1 MAAYTTIDNP
11 ELYFQCKTYTGN
23 GTAIGSGG
31 LAVTLDG
38 SEDMQPDM
46 VWIKGRSFADNHF
59 ITDAVRGVTKTIFP
73 DLTAAEE
80 TQTEALTAFG
90 TDGFTVGSMAEGNTS
105 SGTHVAWCW
114 KANGSGSSNTDGTIN
129 TIKTSANTTSG
140 FSINTFTGTGANATV
155 GHGLGAAPTHLLL
168 KKTSQGANW
177 GHGSVHI
184 DNWTD
189 YLVFGTGAKED
200 DANFWNDTAPTSTVF
215 SIGSSGNI
223 NTDGETH
230 VAYCFAPKQGF
241 SKFGTYKGNGSANS
255 LFVYCGF
262 KPALIMVKETSSTGN
277 WVMMDNKRINDS
289 LADANNGNMVQ
300 LYANLDNAEDTDP
313 YIYATAN
320 GFVNINSNSD
330 TNASGQTYFFM
341 AFAESPLVNSN
352 GVPTNAE

>member
-189 YLVFGTGAKED
+189 YVVFGTGAKED

-223 NTDGETH
+223 NTDGEDH
-230 VAYCFAPKQGF
+230 VAYCFTPIQGF
-241 SKFGTYKGNGSANS
+241 SKFGSYTGNGNADGT
-255 LFVYCGF
+255 FVYTGF
-262 KPALIMVKETSSTGN
+262 RPAWIMVKRTDSAGN
-277 WVMMDNKRINDS
+277 NWTIWDNKRAGFNETNYRIWTNLSDAENTANKINFLS
-289 LADANNGNMVQ
+289 NGFKS
-300 LYANLDNAEDTDP
+300 T
-313 YIYATAN
+313 ATATDN
-320 GFVNINSNSD
+320 
-330 TNASGQTYFFM
+330 NASGGTYVYM
-341 AFAESPLVNSN
+341 AFAEAPFVNSK
-352 GVPTNAE
+352 GVPANAR

>member
-1 MAAYTTIDNP
+1 MAAYTTIDDP
-11 ELYFQCKTYTGN
+11 ELFFQCKLYTGTGN
-23 GTAIGSGG
+23 DNLAI
-31 LAVTLDG
+31 TLDG
-38 SEDMQPDM
+38 SENMQPDM
-46 VWIKGRSFADNHF
+46 VWIKERNDTGH
-59 ITDAVRGVTKTIFP
+59 TLVYDAVRGVTKEIYTN
-73 DLTAAEE
+73 LTNAES
-80 TQTEALTAFG
+80 TNALTLKSFDS
-90 TDGFTVGSMAEGNTS
+90 DGFTLGTGGGVNTNNN
-105 SGTHVAWCW
+105 THVAWCW
-114 KANGSGSSNTDGTIN
+114 KANGSGSSNTDGSIN

-155 GHGLGAAPTHLLL
+155 GHGLGAAPTHLIV

-189 YLVFGTGAKED
+189 YVVFGTGAKED
-200 DANFWNDTAPTSTVF
+200 DATFWQDTAPTSTVF

-223 NTDGETH
+223 NTSSETH

-241 SKFGTYKGNGSANS
+241 SKFGTYKGNGNDDGA
-255 LFVYCGF
+255 FIYTGF
-262 KPALIMVKETSSTGN
+262 KPAWVMIKEISSTGN
-277 WVMMDNKRINDS
+277 WVIQDNKRIDNS

-300 LYANLDNAEDTDP
+300 LYANLTNAEDNDP

-320 GFVNINSNSD
+320 GFVNLNTSSD
-330 TNASGQTYFFM
+330 SNASGETYFFM